1 MARII
6 KGRQMSA
13 RYYKGREVLKE
24 YKQGR
29 LVYEKSTSIPDYLC
43 FTAL

>member
-1 MARII
+1 
-6 KGRQMSA
+6 MSA

>member
-1 MARII
+1 MT
-6 KGRQMSA
+6 A

-29 LVYEKSTSIPDYLC
+29 LVYEKQSSDEIG
-43 FTAL
+43 